1 MLVATIKTPPKKHMK
16 GELNARNQVWSVY
29 SLEMRHINEI
39 YNKIFLNQSIQTC
52 KKGR

>member
-1 MLVATIKTPPKKHMK
+1 MK
-16 GELNARNQVWSVY
+16 GELNARNQVCSFY

-39 YNKIFLNQSIQTC
+39 DKKKYFKTINQTC